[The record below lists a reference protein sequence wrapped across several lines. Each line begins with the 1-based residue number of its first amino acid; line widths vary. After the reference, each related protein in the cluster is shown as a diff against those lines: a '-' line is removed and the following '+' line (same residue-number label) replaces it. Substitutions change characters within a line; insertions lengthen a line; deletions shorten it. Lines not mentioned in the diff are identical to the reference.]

1 MRVPW
6 SYCSRC
12 YSSEG
17 PPFFLIVGL
26 FAVMLLLGMLLAI
39 GPATRCDE
47 MRHFAAILKL
57 LEPSQTIA
65 AYRRYLLQNRS
76 SVASQLPTME
86 CFHILLRCASQ
97 Q

>member
-26 FAVMLLLGMLLAI
+26 FAVMLLLGMLLAMSELLLVLLH
-39 GPATRCDE
+39 AKAVVVTRG
-47 MRHFAAILKL
+47 
-57 LEPSQTIA
+57 
-65 AYRRYLLQNRS
+65 
-76 SVASQLPTME
+76 
-86 CFHILLRCASQ
+86 
-97 Q
+97 